1 MIKKQNT
8 SAVDYK
14 TFTEDFKIFATKRKS
29 LVTTTLSNIFTMRII
44 GNKTHGDLAE
54 VGITEFIHQFMY
66 NYDCEHVGKAN
77 FRTKGHEEDIL
88 IINELTKKE
97 IPVSLKAYGDGSLQL
112 STDKEVKM
120 FPLLSKYGSDITD
133 PQKIKSIL
141 SSDAFAMINTIN
153 VMPLIY
159 REKEH
164 DCNIL
169 VFNFERM
176 RNETHRIVRINK
188 DKKFDYDTQKI
199 VSAKGRKHPIYLFLN
214 KKGGYICEVRYG
226 GKSANALQ
234 RGLWTQT
241 INAFSYFDSLTN
253 GWITYND
260 NMTLVRLIRL
270 ALNSPEKGHENA
282 NTILQKEINEH
293 FINSGK

>member
-1 MIKKQNT
+1 MVQTQNT
-8 SAVDYK
+8 TAKDYK
-14 TFTEDFKIFATKRKS
+14 IFTDDFKVLAAKHKS

-54 VGITEFIHQFMY
+54 VGITEFIRQFMY

-88 IINELTKKE
+88 IKNELTKKE
-97 IPVSLKAYGDGSLQL
+97 IPVSLKAYGDGPLQL
-112 STDKEVKM
+112 STDKDVKM
-120 FPLLSKYGSDITD
+120 FPLLSKYGNDITD

-141 SSDAFAMINTIN
+141 NSDAFAMINTIN

-159 REKEH
+159 REEEH
-164 DCNIL
+164 DCNIM
-169 VFNFERM
+169 VFNFDRM
-176 RNETHRIVRINK
+176 RNETKRIVRINK
-188 DKKFDYDTQKI
+188 GKKFDYVAQKI

-214 KKGGYICEVRYG
+214 NNGEYICEVRYG

-260 NMTLVRLIRL
+260 NMTLVQLIRL

-282 NTILQKEINEH
+282 NTILQNEIKEH